1 MDSKPCLLL
10 ESTFFFML
18 VMAEQNGGWTY
29 LSLSYMA
36 GPVLS
41 LYMSAIVPRF
51 GMIEGRS

>member
-10 ESTFFFML
+10 ESTFFML
-18 VMAEQNGGWTY
+18 VTAEQDGGWTY

-36 GPVLS
+36 GTVLS
-41 LYMSAIVPRF
+41 LYMSAIVPDF